1 MKTNKNKY
9 RPRTADT
16 SIVTSENIL
25 ILTLLVESAGYKHHC
40 PPSLGLYDSIKITM
54 IYLAEN
60 LRQTTLATIFGVS
73 QPTISRAITKVVAAL
88 NMVLPPPPDPYA
100 LDPHRYYVLD
110 GTLTRSWNWKD
121 HHELFSGKHATSGH
135 NLQVLTDQAGD
146 IYYISP
152 PQPGSYHDMKALK
165 LTGLLSVI
173 PADHITADKGYIG
186 SGCDVPFKKPPGKQ
200 LEDWHKRFNKQ
211 IQRIRYVVERSIAHL
226 KTWKI
231 LSTPCRLPLN
241 KNIQTINLIRKIIFY
256 EPPPE

>member
-16 SIVTSENIL
+16 SIVTGENIL
-25 ILTLLVESAGYKHHC
+25 ALILLIKAAGYKHHC
-40 PPSLGLYDSIKITM
+40 PPSVGLYDSITITM

-73 QPTISRAITKVVAAL
+73 QPTISRAITRTLSAL
-88 NMVLPPPPDPYA
+88 DAVLPAPPDPYD

-121 HHELFSGKHATSGH
+121 HHELFSGKHSTSGH

-173 PADHITADKGYIG
+173 PADHITADKGYVG

-200 LEDWHKRFNKQ
+200 LQDWHKRFNKQ
-211 IQRIRYVVERSIAHL
+211 IQKIRYVVERSIAHL
-226 KTWKI
+226 KTLKNTI
-231 LSTPCRLPLN
+231 HPLPTPPQQNHPNNQPHPQNHLLRTTP
-241 KNIQTINLIRKIIFY
+241 
-256 EPPPE
+256 

>member
-25 ILTLLVESAGYKHHC
+25 VLTLLVESAGYKHHC

-100 LDPHRYYVLD
+100 LDPHRYYVP
-110 GTLTRSWNWKD
+110 RWN
-121 HHELFSGKHATSGH
+121 T
-135 NLQVLTDQAGD
+135 N
-146 IYYISP
+146 
-152 PQPGSYHDMKALK
+152 
-165 LTGLLSVI
+165 
-173 PADHITADKGYIG
+173 
-186 SGCDVPFKKPPGKQ
+186 
-200 LEDWHKRFNKQ
+200 
-211 IQRIRYVVERSIAHL
+211 
-226 KTWKI
+226 
-231 LSTPCRLPLN
+231 
-241 KNIQTINLIRKIIFY
+241 
-256 EPPPE
+256 